1 MSRKNLKQAGFRIRK
16 IRENLDL
23 TMEDFA
29 LTIDPKA
36 KKGTVSNWENGKNLP
51 NKKRLQR
58 IAELGGVSVDYI
70 LDGDAESEESHTQ
83 YFNNALKIINH
94 NFTDLKTEE
103 ISLKLLREAIDVLL
117 NNKKIKD
124 VDGEITTFYENQ
136 INSLYSKKY
145 TSKSDFRINSRT
157 FNKVDIIDHVHNFPS
172 MSGANYFYFA
182 IRNHDKHDNLANVG
196 IVKATVFTPKIFLK
210 SEVEVTFNCSITVNI
225 IDTQEFLLF
234 KSSEQYKRLIDSVKN
249 ENLILKQKEFNDDIF
264 GMSSISR
271 PYFSYLASYEIIHHL
286 TKSTNL
292 FLNANGYFNYNISMD
307 WMQDFSLEF
316 KIDSEHRIE
325 LDSFDKNQLSVFK
338 QDY

>member
-1 MSRKNLKQAGFRIRK
+1 MSKKNLKQAGFRIRK

-29 LTIDPKA
+29 LKIDTKA

-58 IAELGGVSVDYI
+58 IAELGSVSVDYI
-70 LDGDAESEESHTQ
+70 LDGDAESEESHNQ

-94 NFTDLKTEE
+94 NFMDSKTEE
-103 ISLKLLREAIDVLL
+103 ISSKLLREAIDVFL

-124 VDGEITTFYENQ
+124 VDREVNTFYENQ
-136 INSLYSKKY
+136 IYSLFLKKDSSKL
-145 TSKSDFRINSRT
+145 DLRINSRT
-157 FNKVDIIDHVHNFPS
+157 FNKIDIIDHVNIFSP

-182 IRNHDKHDNLANVG
+182 IKNYDKIDNLANVG

-210 SEVEVTFNCSITVNI
+210 SEVEVTFNCNITVNI

-234 KSSEQYKRLIDSVKN
+234 KSSVQYERLIDSIKN
-249 ENLILKQKEFNDDIF
+249 ENLILNQKKFNDEIF
-264 GMSSISR
+264 DMSSITR
-271 PYFSYLASYEIIHHL
+271 PYFSYLGSYEIIQNL
-286 TKSTNL
+286 VNNTNL
-292 FLNANGYFNYNISMD
+292 FSNANGYFNYNVSID

-316 KIDSEHRIE
+316 NIDSEHYIK
-325 LDSFDKNQLSVFK
+325 LDWFDKNNLSIFK
-338 QDY
+338 QD